1 MTRADRSALPAF
13 VATHCGKSLLWTA
26 GDAFALYTMIVVLK
40 LPAAVAGAL
49 FLAGSIWNA
58 GLDALWGLAL
68 ARSPTLR
75 RLVGPIGS
83 VAAMVACASFVAL
96 PLAPHGA
103 PITAG
108 LLLALFRTAFA
119 LFDVPHN
126 AVTTRFAQLHGH
138 LRIMRLRTLASAGAG
153 LVVALAA
160 IPLLMAGSSALSP
173 AALATLGLVAGVLLL
188 PLPGLLAKAAE
199 VLPTPSEGPRPRI
212 AAPVLVFCMIHMI
225 GVGALAAV
233 GKAILHLDRAGA
245 AILLGVPLI
254 LAVARLGAIPIWSAV
269 ARSVGISTALAIG
282 YGMCALVMLALPAAM
297 TQGTLAIAL
306 VFALF
311 GAGIGGVVLLIWS
324 AFSQLLG
331 QTAGTQRLGSGAL
344 HYGLLTATTKI
355 GLGASGY
362 LAALW
367 LGSMSNG
374 PDLSV
379 SALVSLTLFVAPIAM
394 LCGIGEK
401 LRASNAARGPDPHSA
416 PLSACA
422 RSSRDC
428 PSTT

>member
-1 MTRADRSALPAF
+1 MTRADRPALPAF
-13 VATHCGKSLLWTA
+13 VATHFGKSLLWTA

-40 LPAAVAGAL
+40 LPAAVAGML

-58 GLDALWGLAL
+58 GLDAIWGLAL
-68 ARSPTLR
+68 ARSQTLR
-75 RLVGPIGS
+75 RHVAAIGS
-83 VAAMVACASFVAL
+83 VAAGVACASFIAL
-96 PLAPHGA
+96 PLAPRGA
-103 PITAG
+103 TVTAG
-108 LLLALFRTAFA
+108 LFLVLFRTAFA

-126 AVTTRFAQLHGH
+126 AVTTRFAQIHGH

-153 LVVALAA
+153 LLVALAA
-160 IPLLMAGSSALSP
+160 IPLLMAGSGALSP
-173 AALATLGLVAGVLLL
+173 AALAALGLVAGVLLL
-188 PLPGLLAKAAE
+188 PLPALLATAAE

-212 AAPVLVFCMIHMI
+212 ATPVLLFCLIHMI

-245 AILLGVPLI
+245 AILLAVPLI
-254 LAVARLGAIPIWSAV
+254 LAVARLGAIPIWSAI
-269 ARSVGISTALAIG
+269 ARGIGISTALAIG
-282 YGMCALVMLALPAAM
+282 YGMCALVMLAMPAAM

-306 VFALF
+306 IFALF

-331 QTAGTQRLGSGAL
+331 QTAGTQRLGSAAL
-344 HYGLLTATTKI
+344 HYGLLTATTKV

-367 LGSMSNG
+367 LGSMSNR
-374 PDLSV
+374 PDLSA
-379 SALVSLTLFVAPIAM
+379 STLVSLTLFVVPIAM

-401 LRASNAARGPDPHSA
+401 LRGSSAARGPCAHSA
-416 PLSACA
+416 AVSA
-422 RSSRDC
+422 
-428 PSTT
+428 